1 MSRRHAW
8 AAGARGAGGQL
19 RSPMSLLVVLRYA
32 SNPVV
37 YFVDRT
43 IAPNVPSK
51 AGGAV
56 STWMV
61 KPALPRGLVF
71 NDTDA
76 ERLPRRPKCIDWD
89 GTSRCIWHR
98 RVCRCASTRRRIRI
112 GALRGLP
119 RRGRA

>member
-1 MSRRHAW
+1 M
-8 AAGARGAGGQL
+8 
-19 RSPMSLLVVLRYA
+19 LRYA

-37 YFVDRT
+37 YFVNST

-71 NDTDA
+71 NDTDG
-76 ERLPRRPKCIDWD
+76 ETLPRRPKCIDWD
-89 GTSRCIWHR
+89 GVLTALQDRSRALLWSPAR
-98 RVCRCASTRRRIRI
+98 AVRTLSWPQTR
-112 GALRGLP
+112 AALP
-119 RRGRA
+119 RRISSSP